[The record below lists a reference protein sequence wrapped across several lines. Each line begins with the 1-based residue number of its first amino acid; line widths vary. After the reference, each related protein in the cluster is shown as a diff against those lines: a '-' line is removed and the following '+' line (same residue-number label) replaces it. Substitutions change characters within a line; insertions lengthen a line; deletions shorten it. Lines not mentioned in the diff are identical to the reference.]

1 MEPIAKSIEKSL
13 PAGVPFIK
21 NHVNFLPGKSTAEQ
35 SNLSY
40 AYLIAKQQAKE
51 HQVSDALFN
60 YIHRQKAT
68 FSNMKEVSN
77 LLALNGVSKEEFD
90 SLLSSMSVILGE
102 KEMVEAQNKYSKVGA
117 LTGVPTFIVNGKY
130 KINVNKLKSQ
140 AELDSLIA
148 FLLNK

>member
-1 MEPIAKSIEKSL
+1 
-13 PAGVPFIK
+13 
-21 NHVNFLPGKSTAEQ
+21 
-35 SNLSY
+35 
-40 AYLIAKQQAKE
+40 
-51 HQVSDALFN
+51 
-60 YIHRQKAT
+60 
-68 FSNMKEVSN
+68 MKEVSN

-102 KEMVEAQNKYSKVGA
+102 KEMVEAQNKYSKAGA

-130 KINVNKLKSQ
+130 KINVNKLRSQ